1 VEEETEGATAERR
14 ATPPAFT
21 LTDGLEVEVVL
32 PLTGSEDHLVLPGRV
47 VRLTGSTVTVALHD
61 GASAL
66 AIAMRP
72 RCVLVWG
79 EEGSERAALV
89 RSGSRVDDVHS
100 STTIEL
106 VLEDVRDLATVV
118 SGSAD
123 TGESST

>member
-1 VEEETEGATAERR
+1 MEETAQERR
-14 ATPPAFT
+14 TGTPAFT
-21 LTDGLEVEVVL
+21 LTDGLDVEVVL
-32 PLTGSEDHLVLPGRV
+32 PVADDDHLVLPGRV
-47 VRLTGSTVTVALHD
+47 VRLTDTTVTLAMDD

-79 EEGSERAALV
+79 DEGEERAALV

-106 VLEDVRDLATVV
+106 VLEDVRDLAAV
-118 SGSAD
+118 AA
-123 TGESST
+123 GEDDASQV